1 MQFGL
6 SESQEFLKDSAR
18 KFFAG
23 ECPSA
28 EMRRLM
34 ETETAYDADLWSKLT
49 DQGYT
54 GIIFPEA
61 YGGVGLGKVELMLL
75 MEEAGRA
82 LLPGP
87 FFSTVVLAGSV
98 LDAVASPAHKQKYL
112 GPICRGEARATVALL
127 ESSATWNPRDVQLTA
142 SNGNLS
148 GEKYFV
154 PDPAVADFIIVVAR
168 NGVFLV
174 NSKSPGLKISPMTAM
189 DLTRKLYVV
198 EFNNTPAE
206 EISPTTDLERAFDI
220 ATAALSAELVGGM
233 QRTLDITVEYAK
245 TRKQFGKPIGTFQAV
260 QHQCADMYLETESS
274 RSAVYY
280 AGWAL
285 EENSPDATVAV
296 SIAKMYASD
305 ACRGVGNRGIQI
317 HGGMGFTWENDLH
330 LYYRRAKSSET
341 MFGDAT
347 FHRERIARQ
356 VIDSGPNLAKT
367 ACHSQTRETSI
378 ISDLIHL
385 TKDNGI
391 AVITINN
398 PPVNALSPGVPEGIA
413 AAVEQIDKDDC
424 VKAAVLTGGGTTFVA
439 GADIKEFGKITSGK
453 SGGGLELPSLL
464 LKIEDCRK
472 PVVMAIHGS
481 AFG

>member
-6 SESQEFLKDSAR
+6 SESQEFLRDSAR

-34 ETETAYDADLWSKLT
+34 ETDTAYDAALWSKLT

-87 FFSTVVLAGSV
+87 FFSTVILAGS
-98 LDAVASPAHKQKYL
+98 LLEAVGTPAQKKQYL
-112 GPICRGEARATVALL
+112 APICRGEVRAAVAIL
-127 ESSATWNPRDVQLTA
+127 EAEASWNPADLQLSATNRKLT
-142 SNGNLS
+142 GT
-148 GEKYFV
+148 KFFV
-154 PDPAVADFIIVVAR
+154 SDAAVADFILVMTR
-168 NGVFLV
+168 NGVFV
-174 NSKSPGLKISPMTAM
+174 VDRKAPGLHISPMSGM

-198 EFNNTPAE
+198 EFANTPAE
-206 EISPTTDLERAFDI
+206 EIGGDADLTDPFDI
-220 ATAALSAELVGGM
+220 ATAALCAELVGGM
-233 QRTLDITVEYAK
+233 QRTLEITVEYAK
-245 TRKQFGKPIGTFQAV
+245 TRKQFGKPIGMFQAV

-285 EENSPDATVAV
+285 EENAPDATTAV

-305 ACRGVGNRGIQI
+305 AARTVGNRGIQI

-341 MFGDAT
+341 AFGDAT
-347 FHRERIARQ
+347 FHRERFASL
-356 VIDSGPNLAKT
+356 VVDS
-367 ACHSQTRETSI
+367 
-378 ISDLIHL
+378 
-385 TKDNGI
+385 I
-391 AVITINN
+391 AVLGEACVAAN
-398 PPVNALSPGVPEGIA
+398 PEI
-413 AAVEQIDKDDC
+413 
-424 VKAAVLTGGGTTFVA
+424 
-439 GADIKEFGKITSGK
+439 
-453 SGGGLELPSLL
+453 
-464 LKIEDCRK
+464 RK
-472 PVVMAIHGS
+472 REKNCP
-481 AFG
+481 

>member
-23 ECPSA
+23 ECPSG

-34 ETETAYDADLWSKLT
+34 ETDTAYDAALWSKLA

-112 GPICRGEARATVALL
+112 SPICRGEARATVAIL
-127 ESSATWNPRDVQLTA
+127 ESNASWNHHDVQLTA
-142 SNGNLS
+142 ANGKLT

-154 PDPAVADFIIVVAR
+154 SDAAVADFIIVVAR
-168 NGVFLV
+168 NGVFVV
-174 NSKSPGLKISPMTAM
+174 NAKAPGLKISPMTAM
-189 DLTRKLYVV
+189 DLTRKLYLV

-206 EISPTTDLERAFDI
+206 EISATTDLARAFDV

-305 ACRGVGNRGIQI
+305 AARTVGNRGIQI
-317 HGGMGFTWENDLH
+317 HGGMGFTWENDVH
-330 LYYRRAKSSET
+330 LYYRRAKGSET
-341 MFGDAT
+341 AFGDAT
-347 FHRERIARQ
+347 FHRERIASA
-356 VIDSGPNLAKT
+356 VVDSGTVSAK
-367 ACHSQTRETSI
+367 
-378 ISDLIHL
+378 
-385 TKDNGI
+385 
-391 AVITINN
+391 
-398 PPVNALSPGVPEGIA
+398 
-413 AAVEQIDKDDC
+413 
-424 VKAAVLTGGGTTFVA
+424 
-439 GADIKEFGKITSGK
+439 
-453 SGGGLELPSLL
+453 
-464 LKIEDCRK
+464 
-472 PVVMAIHGS
+472 S
-481 AFG
+481 A